1 MKASSVHEIK
11 KELNQKTPAELAEL
25 TLRLARFKKE
35 NKELLTYL
43 LFESENESG
52 YVKSVMEEMDEKF
65 AEIPSS
71 HNIYFK
77 LKMIRKILR
86 MLNKYIRYSSIESTE
101 VELRI
106 HFCKSIRK
114 LRIPQG
120 KSQALDNL
128 YHNCLGKCF
137 TILEKMHEDLRSDYE
152 DELKKLMPS
161 LD

>member
-65 AEIPSS
+65 AKFLSS

-77 LKMIRKILR
+77 LKMIRKIC
-86 MLNKYIRYSSIESTE
+86 
-101 VELRI
+101 V
-106 HFCKSIRK
+106 C
-114 LRIPQG
+114 
-120 KSQALDNL
+120 
-128 YHNCLGKCF
+128 
-137 TILEKMHEDLRSDYE
+137 
-152 DELKKLMPS
+152 
-161 LD
+161 